1 MHKSIPI
8 YYQLIDI
15 DCIFIAVFS
24 KIAKLLNSEYRV
36 LEYKNKT
43 FEEMRE
49 KLAYVNAATKIMHYI
64 RNKLTPLTNIVE
76 YYSSTEEL
84 SESIKDK
91 MEARI
96 KKEVKQS
103 NRDLQEIIETAD
115 YMLEKVTILFLHLK

>member
-1 MHKSIPI
+1 
-8 YYQLIDI
+8 
-15 DCIFIAVFS
+15 
-24 KIAKLLNSEYRV
+24 
-36 LEYKNKT
+36 
-43 FEEMRE
+43 MRE